1 VKILIS
7 VDMEGISGVAT
18 RRETATG
25 WPPGAAKGDDHER
38 ARTWMT
44 ADANAAIAGAFEGG
58 ATEVVVVDAHDGM
71 LNLLWDTLDPRAE
84 LIRGYENK
92 PHGMIQG
99 VDLGCDAAFFVG
111 YHARAADSRGVLSH
125 TFTGP
130 DTLWDIRLNGEQASE
145 ARFNAALAGEQ
156 GVPVALLTGDDVI
169 CAETRA
175 WLPQVEVAVVKYA
188 LDRFTARCLPQVTA
202 LERIRS
208 AACRA
213 VQRAGELQP
222 YRMSVPVRLEMTFSD
237 SSMAAAVAR
246 IPRAERSAERAISY
260 SAPSVQEAYDV
271 CSIALVLAGNV
282 AKRERL

>member
-1 VKILIS
+1 
-7 VDMEGISGVAT
+7 MEGISGVAT

-25 WPPGAAKGDDHER
+25 WPPGMGKGDDHER
-38 ARTWMT
+38 ARVWMT
-44 ADANAAIAGAFEGG
+44 ADANAAIGGAFDGG
-58 ATEVVVVDAHDGM
+58 ASEVVVVDAHDGM

-99 VDLGCDAAFFVG
+99 VDLGCNAAFFVG

-156 GVPVALLTGDDVI
+156 GVPVALVTGDDVI
-169 CAETRA
+169 CEETRE

-188 LDRFTARCLPQVTA
+188 LDRFTARCLPQATA
-202 LERIRS
+202 LSRIRS
-208 AACRA
+208 AAREA
-213 VQRAGELQP
+213 VRRVSEMQP
-222 YRMSVPVRLEMTFSD
+222 YRLPLPVQLEMVFND

-246 IPRAERSAERAISY
+246 IPRAERSADRAITY